1 MKLGEIEEQ
10 DVQGTSISSNFGFRC
25 TIEKIPF
32 LVWAKRWIGTC
43 NAITEAHDQ
52 KTFFDLA

>member
-1 MKLGEIEEQ
+1 LG
-10 DVQGTSISSNFGFRC
+10 SRC

-32 LVWAKRWIGTC
+32 LVWAKRWIETC
-43 NAITEAHDQ
+43 NAFTEAHHQ